1 MSERDDSNN
10 NVMVGAL
17 MLVAGGIIGAGI
29 ALMYAPQSGEKTRKE
44 MARYAKKARR
54 RTQDAVDAVEEFTD
68 QVTDMAEAVGDRAS
82 EILEKGKDMAYGAK
96 KGLLKAI
103 ADGEARLEKERSR
116 LSKMIG

>member
-1 MSERDDSNN
+1 MSEREDSN

-44 MARYAKKARR
+44 VVRYAKKARR
-54 RTQDAVDAVEEFTD
+54 KTLDAVDAVEDFSD
-68 QVTDMAEAVGDRAS
+68 QVVDMAEAVGERAS
-82 EILEKGKDMAYGAK
+82 EILDKGKDMAYGAK

>member
-10 NVMVGAL
+10 VVAGAL
-17 MLVAGGIIGAGI
+17 MLVAGGIIGAGL
-29 ALMYAPQSGEKTRKE
+29 ALLYAPQSGEKTRKE

-54 RTQDAVDAVEEFTD
+54 TTLNAVDAVEDFTD
-68 QVTDMAEAVGDRAS
+68 QVTDMAETVGERAT

-103 ADGEARLEKERSR
+103 AEGEARLEKERSR

>member
-1 MSERDDSNN
+1 MSERDENN

-17 MLVAGGIIGAGI
+17 MLVAGGIIGAGL

-44 MARYAKKARR
+44 ITRYAKKARR
-54 RTQDAVDAVEEFTD
+54 RTQDAADAVEVFSD
-68 QVTDMAEAVGDRAS
+68 QVTEMAETLGDRAS

-103 ADGEARLEKERSR
+103 AEGEARLEKERSR
-116 LSKMIG
+116 LSKLIG